1 MGSSGGGDAAMMMA
15 MMKPTKTQQTVTRAA
30 ASSAPLAPSVQSP
43 QTEIVTPAVARDI
56 SIDTQTA
63 QQNQA
68 LARSRLTGIRS
79 TWANFGSGK
88 SKLGS

>member
-1 MGSSGGGDAAMMMA
+1 MGHKSSSS
-15 MMKPTKTQQTVTRAA
+15 KVKTQPVRSQQTVTKAA
-30 ASSAPLAPSVQSP
+30 ASAAPIAPTVQSP

-79 TWANFGSGK
+79 TWANFGGGN

>member
-1 MGSSGGGDAAMMMA
+1 MGHKSSSS
-15 MMKPTKTQQTVTRAA
+15 KVKTTPVKSQQTVQRAA
-30 ASSAPLAPSVQSP
+30 ASSAPMAPTVQSP
-43 QTEIVTPAVARDI
+43 TTEVVTPAVMRDI

-63 QQNQA
+63 QQNQS

>member
-1 MGSSGGGDAAMMMA
+1 MGHKSSSS
-15 MMKPTKTQQTVTRAA
+15 KVKTQPVKSQQTVTKAA
-30 ASSAPLAPSVQSP
+30 ASAAPIAPTVQSP

-79 TWANFGSGK
+79 TWANFGGGS

>member
-1 MGSSGGGDAAMMMA
+1 MGHKSGSSKV
-15 MMKPTKTQQTVTRAA
+15 KPVKSQQTVTQAA
-30 ASSAPLAPSVQSP
+30 ASSAPIAPTVQSP
-43 QTEIVTPAVARDI
+43 TTEVVTPAVMRDI

-63 QQNQA
+63 QQNQS

>member
-1 MGSSGGGDAAMMMA
+1 MGHNSSSS
-15 MMKPTKTQQTVTRAA
+15 KVKSVKSQPTVTQAA
-30 ASSAPLAPSVQSP
+30 ASSAPIAPTVQSP
-43 QTEIVTPAVARDI
+43 TTEVVTPAVMRDI
-56 SIDTQTA
+56 SIDTHTA
-63 QQNQA
+63 QQNQS

>member
-1 MGSSGGGDAAMMMA
+1 MGHKSSSS
-15 MMKPTKTQQTVTRAA
+15 KVKSVKSQQTVTQAA
-30 ASSAPLAPSVQSP
+30 ASSAPIAPTVQSP
-43 QTEIVTPAVARDI
+43 TTEVVTPAVMRDI

-63 QQNQA
+63 QQNQS

>member
-1 MGSSGGGDAAMMMA
+1 MGHKSSSS
-15 MMKPTKTQQTVTRAA
+15 KVKSVKSQQTTTQAA
-30 ASSAPLAPSVQSP
+30 ASSAPIAPTVQSP
-43 QTEIVTPAVARDI
+43 TTEVVTPAVMRDI

-63 QQNQA
+63 QQNQS

>member
-1 MGSSGGGDAAMMMA
+1 MGHKSGRSKV
-15 MMKPTKTQQTVTRAA
+15 KPVNSQQTVQRAA
-30 ASSAPLAPSVQSP
+30 ASSAPMAPTVQSP
-43 QTEIVTPAVARDI
+43 TTEVVTPAVMRDI

-63 QQNQA
+63 QQNQS

>member
-1 MGSSGGGDAAMMMA
+1 MGHKSSSS
-15 MMKPTKTQQTVTRAA
+15 KVKTSPVKSTQTVTQAA
-30 ASSAPLAPSVQSP
+30 ASSAPIAPTVQSP
-43 QTEIVTPAVARDI
+43 TTEVVTPAVMRDI

-63 QQNQA
+63 QQNQS